1 MKRPDGPP
9 VRIAPSLLA
18 SDFTRLAEQVAEA
31 EAAGAALLHLDVMD
45 GVFVPN
51 ISFGPPVIESIRGVT
66 RLPLHAHLMITQPE
80 RFVKAFRQAGCD
92 IIHVHEEAT
101 LHLHRTLQAVRDSG
115 ASPGVALNVH
125 TPLDVLAWVRD
136 ELESLLVM
144 TVNPGFGGQEFIPA
158 MLPKIRAAREMLGP
172 GVDIAVDGGID
183 AETAPLVV
191 EAGANVL
198 IAGTSVFRHKD
209 GIRGGLAAIERALA

>member
-18 SDFTRLAEQVAEA
+18 ADFTRLAEQVAEA
-31 EAAGAALLHLDVMD
+31 ESAGATLLHLDVMD

-51 ISFGPPVIESIRGVT
+51 ISFGPPVIESIRKVT
-66 RLPLHAHLMITQPE
+66 RLPLHTHLMITQPE
-80 RFVKAFRQAGCD
+80 RFVAMFRQAGCD
-92 IIHVHEEAT
+92 IVHVHEEAT
-101 LHLHRTLQAVRDSG
+101 LHLHRTLQAVRDTG

-183 AETAPLVV
+183 EETAPLVV

-209 GIRGGLAAIERALA
+209 GVRGGMAAIERAIA